1 MVKGE
6 IERFGCEEGEDG
18 EKMEREERE
27 ERQNKGKKMRIF
39 NYIAR

>member
-18 EKMEREERE
+18 EIMEREERE